1 MSFIVLRAS
10 ALFTNM
16 IDRSEGPEAW
26 GGEMGDW
33 RVTANDFVSLSFT
46 DSRCCVYRHYKCNKT
61 VIRRP
66 RLSLRLDSH
75 RKRLSWTHT
84 LPVPTPTPSAPRH
97 PSPNPHL
104 IKPGFSEWSHGI
116 HSRLT
121 APWQYDCL
129 QLTLVSQS
137 KAEGTVL
144 RIIWELGRLPLWL
157 FAPRTS
163 NRTAE
168 AIKELMKRKLGDR

>member
-1 MSFIVLRAS
+1 MRKFAYLKCQNIKGCPRPLLPRIQVIIIKKKSLSFTVLRGS

-16 IDRSEGPEAW
+16 IDRSEGPEPR
-26 GGEMGDW
+26 GGEKGDR

-66 RLSLRLDSH
+66 RPSLRLDSH
-75 RKRLSWTHT
+75 RKRLSCTHT

-104 IKPGFSEWSHGI
+104 IKPGFSEWSHST
-116 HSRLT
+116 HSVST
-121 APWQYDCL
+121 APWQNDCL
-129 QLTLVSQS
+129 
-137 KAEGTVL
+137 
-144 RIIWELGRLPLWL
+144 
-157 FAPRTS
+157 
-163 NRTAE
+163 
-168 AIKELMKRKLGDR
+168 